1 MILSD
6 HPCLGL
12 AEICVKL
19 MAEALRGDDLREV
32 PVGQEIATFSAYC
45 ATFKGIAVISLYILV
60 DPFIKTALT
69 TQER

>member
-12 AEICVKL
+12 AEIRPKL

-32 PVGQEIATFSAYC
+32 PVGQEIATFPAFC
-45 ATFKGIAVISLYILV
+45 ATFKGKAVIE
-60 DPFIKTALT
+60 P
-69 TQER
+69 